1 METKQLAKS
10 ARKEA
15 DNPTCLNS
23 DNIEIN
29 TEKSQG
35 NESVLV
41 YQLKKKTFFF
51 RVLPKIFQTDSRR
64 SCLRE

>member
-29 TEKSQG
+29 ISIFVVNAADKFIRNGSLF
-35 NESVLV
+35 VLI
-41 YQLKKKTFFF
+41 QPNSKLS
-51 RVLPKIFQTDSRR
+51 L
-64 SCLRE
+64 